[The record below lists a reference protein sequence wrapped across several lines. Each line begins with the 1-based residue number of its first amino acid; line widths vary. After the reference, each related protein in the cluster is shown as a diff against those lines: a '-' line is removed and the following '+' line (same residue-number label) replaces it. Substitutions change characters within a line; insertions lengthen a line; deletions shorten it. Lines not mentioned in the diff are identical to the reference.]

1 MKRVIVCVVLVLLFT
16 LSSACSSR
24 PSLQLINSNVSITN
38 DESKVGSIGITEG
51 DKKGQKL
58 VPTALYYEFTVKNA
72 GNKIIGGTG
81 DKSLQAKIIPNDKLV
96 NTSKEVVGFNI
107 FNSKSYM
114 DTGAGYGSS
123 IAGMIKP
130 KEEGKLTLYYELG
143 VDEENPQVPLK
154 VPSKDKLKR
163 LVDDALKASLV
174 VTLENE
180 EIARFDLMKR

>member
-1 MKRVIVCVVLVLLFT
+1 MESTYGTKDI
-16 LSSACSSR
+16 
-24 PSLQLINSNVSITN
+24 

-72 GNKIIGGTG
+72 GNKSIG

-107 FNSKSYM
+107 FNPKSYM

-130 KEEGKLTLYYELG
+130 KEEGKFTLYYELG

-154 VPSKDKLKR
+154 VPSKDKLKKI
-163 LVDDALKASLV
+163 VDDALKASLV